1 MIEIDIIPAPGLLTT
16 QQSAKDPAWLRAHHY
31 DWLSFQAYNP
41 RDGGKKDF
49 DLDPA
54 RRAGLS
60 PGVWGVTYGVNNMP
74 DAATFFA
81 DGKAL
86 GEQAVRLGAEHVI
99 VDAEMCAKNTRAN
112 RGLSPIVRGL
122 RAGGWTGPV
131 NWSPLGA
138 PANARTASN
147 PGGNDF
153 ACDEQSFLETGGG
166 VLPQAYVNLAPEYDP
181 ALCIAYWEACGVPFS
196 RINVMIDLAAEGKP
210 RIDGA
215 GWYRILVNA
224 DVIRNFSI
232 YMVEFLEPYDLEG
245 LDALSATPAP
255 VDPAVCN
262 ANIAAEADRWLSQF
276 TDTKPLTRLRNIK
289 RIATTTDSEWV
300 AVRQDV
306 ADALDGKITA
316 LRTELDTAN
325 ADLLAAR
332 AALTAAEAKIAAA
345 QRDLS

>member
-1 MIEIDIIPAPGLLTT
+1 MIAIDIIPAPGLLTT
-16 QQSAKDPAWLRAHHY
+16 QQAAKDPAWLRAHGY

-49 DLDPA
+49 DLEPA

-60 PGVWGVTYGVNNMP
+60 PGVWGVTYGMNDTP
-74 DAATFFA
+74 DAETFFA

-86 GEQAVRLGAEHVI
+86 GEQGVRLGAEHVT
-99 VDAEMCAKNTRAN
+99 VDAEMCAKFTRSN
-112 RGLSPIVRGL
+112 RGLFPIISGL
-122 RAGGWTGPV
+122 RSGGWNGPV

-138 PANARTASN
+138 PSNARTASN

-153 ACDEQSFLETGGG
+153 GCDEQSFLETGGG
-166 VLPQAYVNLAPEYDP
+166 LLPQAYVNLTPDYDP
-181 ALCIAYWEACGVPFS
+181 GTCIAYWVACGVPLD

-215 GWYRILVNA
+215 EWYRILTNA
-224 DVIRNFSI
+224 GVRKNFSI

-245 LDALSATPAP
+245 LDALAQSSTPAP

-276 TDTKPLTRLRNIK
+276 SDLKSLSRLRAIK
-289 RIATTTDSEWV
+289 RIATSSNTFWSS
-300 AVRQDV
+300 VRQDV
-306 ADALDGKITA
+306 VNALDGKVVSYDQFSA
-316 LRTELDTAN
+316 LQ
-325 ADLLAAR
+325 
-332 AALTAAEAKIAAA
+332 AERDGLKAKIAAA
-345 QRDLS
+345 QKDLS